1 MAINNTFREVAI
13 KLAPKQPE
21 MIDYVLEEAPIMEL
35 MPFQATTNGINH
47 VYEELLDVEGNGLV
61 DLDGELPNVGAN
73 TELKQVNLGILGG
86 TMEVGEDKAK
96 MLGGVGSYFASKLP
110 AVFMKAAGA
119 TERSILYNNL
129 RAAAIAAR
137 SNTGLVDR
145 LDHAMSAGGSGSTN
159 YSLIVVKWAPG
170 AVQGLYDPNGF
181 GRGMLFDMEPIN
193 GGQMYYTKS
202 SEGKTLG
209 YGMRLKS
216 YFGVLTADPRNVAS
230 IVNIDISDADPTN
243 WKLPTAMQ
251 IDDAIAAVRGA
262 TGGNTMI
269 LVHPKLKTALNSFK
283 TSIMETTVEVMNLER
298 RFDAWNGIPIVQ
310 SYNFLRGTEAT
321 VTLS

>member
-1 MAINNTFREVAI
+1 
-13 KLAPKQPE
+13 
-21 MIDYVLEEAPIMEL
+21 
-35 MPFQATTNGINH
+35 
-47 VYEELLDVEGNGLV
+47 
-61 DLDGELPNVGAN
+61 
-73 TELKQVNLGILGG
+73 
-86 TMEVGEDKAK
+86 
-96 MLGGVGSYFASKLP
+96 
-110 AVFMKAAGA
+110 
-119 TERSILYNNL
+119 
-129 RAAAIAAR
+129 
-137 SNTGLVDR
+137 
-145 LDHAMSAGGSGSTN
+145 
-159 YSLIVVKWAPG
+159 
-170 AVQGLYDPNGF
+170 
-181 GRGMLFDMEPIN
+181 MLFDMEPIN